1 MSQLPSLSVT
11 YSTTVTPDQI
21 DELGHMNVRWYGH
34 SARAATRALTERL
47 GLAEPSIVSAYTR
60 HHHEQLVG
68 SALEVRSAVMD
79 RGPGLWL
86 YHELRNQA
94 DNDLAATFVYE
105 IDHRRIEANSIE
117 LPDYGRPRT
126 LDLNVDRSAAFPPLD
141 ELRARGLAAR
151 LERPVTEQDAHPN
164 DLFWGGE
171 RPGGESSWIH
181 ETADGDRVASATM
194 ESRIWLPHYPALG
207 TRIQSFMAN
216 LHVGD
221 KISHEIGW
229 VFDLDAGTPLAVY
242 EGVDLA
248 FSINQRKSV
257 VKPPEVKQRELQ
269 FLHPDLA

>member
-1 MSQLPSLSVT
+1 MSQPSSLSVT
-11 YSTTVTPDQI
+11 YTTTVTPDQI
-21 DELGHMNVRWYGH
+21 DDLGHMNVRWYGH
-34 SARAATRALTERL
+34 SARAATTALGEQL
-47 GLAEPSIVSAYTR
+47 GVAEPSLVSAYTR

-68 SALEVRSAVMD
+68 AALEVRSAVVD
-79 RGPGLWL
+79 RGPRLWL

-94 DNDLAATFVYE
+94 DNDLAATFMHE
-105 IDHRRIEANSIE
+105 IDHRRIEATSIE

-126 LDLNVDRSAAFPPLD
+126 LDLEVDRFVTFPALD
-141 ELRARGLAAR
+141 ELRSRGLAAR

-181 ETADGDRVASATM
+181 ETTDGDRVASATM
-194 ESRIWLPHYPALG
+194 ESRIWMPHYPAVG
-207 TRIQSFMAN
+207 TRIQSFVAN

-221 KISHEIGW
+221 KISHELGW
-229 VFDLDAGTPLAVY
+229 VFDIDAGTPVAVY

-257 VKPPEVKQRELQ
+257 VKPPEVKERELQ
-269 FLHPDLA
+269 FLHADLA